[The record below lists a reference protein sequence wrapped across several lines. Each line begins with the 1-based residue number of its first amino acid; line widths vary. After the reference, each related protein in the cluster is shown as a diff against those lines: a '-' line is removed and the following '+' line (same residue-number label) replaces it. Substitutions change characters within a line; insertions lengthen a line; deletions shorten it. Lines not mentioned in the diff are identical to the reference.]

1 MNTQQHVTYNN
12 LGQPVGTTTTST
24 YVSGNA
30 TSVPLHTNSTGIVG
44 TGLIGTTSVVNTG
57 YTNTNAGYTNTTG
70 YVNTGI
76 VPPMGTGYD
85 VPTNQYHMGGNTT
98 VTQTQGSYNV
108 KIMTTNG
115 ATLGW

>member
-44 TGLIGTTSVVNTG
+44 TGLIGTTPVVNTG

-76 VPPMGTGYD
+76 VPPMGTGYG
-85 VPTNQYHMGGNTT
+85 VPTNQHHMGGNTT